1 MFCRCKGKIYKVKVV
16 EVGTHIQGRGMGWE
30 ERWKCI
36 VGIQQTRL
44 GKKGIAYG
52 RFSNSLTELEI

>member
-1 MFCRCKGKIYKVKVV
+1 MRI
-16 EVGTHIQGRGMGWE
+16 

-36 VGIQQTRL
+36 VGIQQTCL